1 MISLSLCA
9 SLSLSLCTLD
19 HPSVAL
25 SQHLGRQALAAQ
37 IAADNDESADL
48 LEDMPAPLGPLNK
61 VWHEAEGCEGLRVVY
76 ANSDYLLVFLLLLL
90 LFLG

>member
-1 MISLSLCA
+1 MFLSTYMFPFPLFTLCIWSTFRFA
-9 SLSLSLCTLD
+9 
-19 HPSVAL
+19 

-61 VWHEAEGCEGLRVVY
+61 VWHEAEGCEGF
-76 ANSDYLLVFLLLLL
+76 LVFV
-90 LFLG
+90 